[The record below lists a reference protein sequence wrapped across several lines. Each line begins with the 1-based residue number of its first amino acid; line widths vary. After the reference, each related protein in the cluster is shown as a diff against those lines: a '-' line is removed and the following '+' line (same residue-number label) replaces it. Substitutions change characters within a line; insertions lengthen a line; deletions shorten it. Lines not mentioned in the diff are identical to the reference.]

1 MRNRS
6 ANAGSSSS
14 PVYDTTSNEVFFTD
28 SSGNIDYVTDTG
40 TPSTYT
46 SQAVAAG
53 TTSENP
59 VTVDSINEMVYGT
72 FNTNGTDAVV
82 VQAPIGN
89 LASFVTVPVGT
100 GNTTYTGPYGVDF
113 NNAWYTETGT
123 PLLYVAGTGT
133 GTVPTLYSVGF
144 GAGGVMDTTVSTSA
158 RLTSTTDPV
167 TGNPTVA
174 DASAV
179 TEFFN
184 DPDGIPADGTDY
196 LFVGVTDSCA
206 ATEGGNAGCVMSLN
220 ITSGAPTTAG

>member
-1 MRNRS
+1 MPGIPKPDLP
-6 ANAGSSSS
+6 NA
-14 PVYDTTSNEVFFTD
+14 
-28 SSGNIDYVTDTG
+28 
-40 TPSTYT
+40 
-46 SQAVAAG
+46 
-53 TTSENP
+53 
-59 VTVDSINEMVYGT
+59 M
-72 FNTNGTDAVV
+72 
-82 VQAPIGN
+82 
-89 LASFVTVPVGT
+89 
-100 GNTTYTGPYGVDF
+100 
-113 NNAWYTETGT
+113 
-123 PLLYVAGTGT
+123 YVAGTGT

-220 ITSGAPTTAG
+220 ITSGAPTTAGITSATAIAAPGGSTGIIVDNDANTTAYPQASSAYYGTKNAGTLVKATQSALE